1 MIRSTQK
8 KAYSEKKNDREISE
22 FGSKQNKVLRTS
34 FKPAGA
40 AASVARPA
48 EAGKKEIPGGL

>member
-22 FGSKQNKVLRTS
+22 FGSKQNRVLITI
-34 FKPAGA
+34 FKPGGE
-40 AASVARPA
+40 AASEARPA
-48 EAGKKEIPGGL
+48 